1 MMESAFRTR
10 NNRSG
15 NDNVDSDVQ
24 RPPVYNAEDYTE
36 YLRKYCKFTGLQLYL
51 NTGTDIHIKSAKTKI
66 LGKRPEKSDS
76 FGLFDKHQIE
86 MGLKQFTSISEL
98 LNKLKIDLH
107 LSYHSFLKEFISE
120 PNDGV
125 TLLLDLLKV
134 VQLSQTNIAGV
145 HNSIDSKIHQSVFK
159 KALADEH
166 ECLLCLKL
174 CGESEDGGLRL
185 VDHPSGLFTVSVCV
199 MSNFSKSRVLALQLL
214 TKMCTINHGHKQ
226 VSDAVSMLRLRFGE
240 PVRFKFLIGML
251 NSFNSGAFQ
260 ISCLRF
266 LNTFVE
272 TASNYRERVHIQ
284 AELEDAGF
292 DISHLKKLV
301 SKFGNQSDLLKEEL
315 NIWMKNYIDVNALV
329 TEKLLIQ
336 RTLDKAKTDLESLR
350 KKYQD
355 LELKHKKMVN
365 EYTQAIA
372 KCDSYEDQLNQTRWV
387 EGGNSETN
395 SDHDSGKHSDNSL
408 VISSEECWA
417 EIDKIN
423 KNYNLLKS
431 SADLSNML
439 QPQKIKD
446 NDWSKSC
453 DSNRSKFPLGHTH
466 QNNQRNVHKNTEQ
479 RTHGAPSIPLTPTTE
494 SDSDKSSYSEKQEK
508 ETLGEEGTNKDVNI
522 VIISS
527 ESTSSFKEDNDHDTY
542 VERDTLQEETVMV
555 ESQTIAVNQTFHNY
569 VRPSGNNKPQTVV
582 RSSSSAKSMQYV
594 THSPPGATK
603 TESNGIKS
611 DKSHAQYISHNYD
624 DVPLPPSPKQ
634 ISKYRNREKPAR
646 KDNEVTIVSPLT
658 DEEGP
663 TDIIKRQPRPPVRRR
678 PRSKINSERPKS
690 APPEKY
696 NSVQFS
702 NERKRN
708 GVVHL
713 KDLSDGETSDA
724 NISTLSRDASN
735 QDGNGDSNQGTLE
748 TVSAK
753 SFGFIR
759 PSQRLLERE
768 QNKRIKRHKSFFNAD
783 SLFGKK
789 NSLIRRAESFHHGGS
804 KTDYHLMNAKNTS
817 KDARERAKSVDRL
830 LSAGDETVD
839 DIDKP
844 MKKSK
849 SMEFLKSKILRKPSK
864 AQRKSPRPEASRPI
878 LGQSMFELHKTPNYS
893 TNTHSNTHMYPDW
906 PFANSSLFPSSEF
919 SKQDVKPSLNSSKL
933 CETTQRLPT
942 YGHSGQNYDW
952 RQDTPFW
959 NYSRQG
965 RKENVI
971 GWGLPEDEPPKWV
984 PPPPQQYVNNNN
996 AYAKP
1001 KRKSK
1006 ESMSHPPI
1014 GLPGCYPGLPLN
1026 QAVNSMYLPT
1036 PNIPPYYQEYV
1047 HSSPSPNMD
1056 MEDSMLEITEL
1067 EDEPLVSTPSREYFP
1082 HHTRSPDNIIQHP
1095 VRILEM
1101 PSGLY

>member
-1 MMESAFRTR
+1 
-10 NNRSG
+10 
-15 NDNVDSDVQ
+15 
-24 RPPVYNAEDYTE
+24 
-36 YLRKYCKFTGLQLYL
+36 
-51 NTGTDIHIKSAKTKI
+51 
-66 LGKRPEKSDS
+66 
-76 FGLFDKHQIE
+76 
-86 MGLKQFTSISEL
+86 
-98 LNKLKIDLH
+98 
-107 LSYHSFLKEFISE
+107 
-120 PNDGV
+120 
-125 TLLLDLLKV
+125 
-134 VQLSQTNIAGV
+134 
-145 HNSIDSKIHQSVFK
+145 
-159 KALADEH
+159 
-166 ECLLCLKL
+166 
-174 CGESEDGGLRL
+174 
-185 VDHPSGLFTVSVCV
+185 
-199 MSNFSKSRVLALQLL
+199 
-214 TKMCTINHGHKQ
+214 
-226 VSDAVSMLRLRFGE
+226 
-240 PVRFKFLIGML
+240 
-251 NSFNSGAFQ
+251 
-260 ISCLRF
+260 
-266 LNTFVE
+266 
-272 TASNYRERVHIQ
+272 
-284 AELEDAGF
+284 
-292 DISHLKKLV
+292 
-301 SKFGNQSDLLKEEL
+301 
-315 NIWMKNYIDVNALV
+315 
-329 TEKLLIQ
+329 LIQ

-350 KKYQD
+350 KKYQE
-355 LELKHKKMVN
+355 LELKHKKIVN
-365 EYTQAIA
+365 EYTQAVA

-423 KNYNLLKS
+423 KNYNNIKTSGDGSPESVQTLK
-431 SADLSNML
+431 M
-439 QPQKIKD
+439 ID

-453 DSNRSKFPLGHTH
+453 DSNRSKYPLGYTH
-466 QNNQRNVHKNTEQ
+466 QNNQRNVHENTEQ

-508 ETLGEEGTNKDVNI
+508 ETLGEEGSKKDVNI
-522 VIISS
+522 VIIPS
-527 ESTSSFKEDNDHDTY
+527 ESTSSFVEEYDHDTY

-555 ESQTIAVNQTFHNY
+555 ESQTIAVNQKFTNY
-569 VRPSGNNKPQTVV
+569 VRASGNNKPQTVE
-582 RSSSSAKSMQYV
+582 RRSSSAKSMQYV
-594 THSPPGATK
+594 AQKTSGLAK
-603 TESNGIKS
+603 TESNGIIS
-611 DKSHAQYISHNYD
+611 GKSHEQYITHSYD

-646 KDNEVTIVSPLT
+646 KDNEVTIVCPLT
-658 DEEGP
+658 DDEGP

-678 PRSKINSERPKS
+678 PRSKIIAERPKS

-696 NSVQFS
+696 DSVQFS

-708 GVVHL
+708 DVVHL
-713 KDLSDGETSDA
+713 KDVSDGETSDA
-724 NISTLSRDASN
+724 NISTISRDVSN

-768 QNKRIKRHKSFFNAD
+768 QNKRLKRHKSFFNAD

-804 KTDYHLMNAKNTS
+804 KTDYHLMNAKNS
-817 KDARERAKSVDRL
+817 FKDARERAKSVDRL
-830 LSAGDETVD
+830 LSAGDETAD
-839 DIDKP
+839 DMDKP

-864 AQRKSPRPEASRPI
+864 AQRKSPRPEVPRSV

-893 TNTHSNTHMYPDW
+893 TNTHSNSRIHPDW
-906 PFANSSLFPSSEF
+906 PFANSSVFPSGEF

-942 YGHSGQNYDW
+942 FSHSGQNYDW

-959 NYSRQG
+959 NSSRQG

-971 GWGLPEDEPPKWV
+971 SWGLPEDEPPKWV
-984 PPPPQQYVNNNN
+984 PPPPQQYVNNND

-1001 KRKSK
+1001 RRKSK
-1006 ESMSHPPI
+1006 ESMSHPPQI
-1014 GLPGCYPGLPLN
+1014 GLPSCYPGLPLN

-1036 PNIPPYYQEYV
+1036 PNIPHYYQEYV
-1047 HSSPSPNMD
+1047 HSSPSPAMD

-1067 EDEPLVSTPSREYFP
+1067 EDEPLVSTPTREYFP
-1082 HHTRSPDNIIQHP
+1082 HPRRSADNIIQHP